1 MRRSSTSVRIQTS
14 FLPIPGCV
22 GARIRSEWPSS
33 QQQLPEPKWP
43 LVFVRLS
50 LCVSGSAVN
59 VSVSCPSSSLRPS
72 LLGSS
77 FLGSSC
83 YDWLPSLS
91 AGRTRKLGRRN
102 FPVERSRS
110 AAARRCGGTMELRRH
125 LVEGAVR
132 CVDTQY
138 GLIYR
143 RLDFIV
149 NLLKVN
155 AIYVFLI

>member
-22 GARIRSEWPSS
+22 GGRIRSEWPSS

-43 LVFVRLS
+43 LMFVRPS

-77 FLGSSC
+77 Y

-102 FPVERSRS
+102 FPELVKRSRAALWKNNG
-110 AAARRCGGTMELRRH
+110 AAAPPGGRSCSIILPP
-125 LVEGAVR
+125 LQA
-132 CVDTQY
+132 
-138 GLIYR
+138 LLNSPSIYSIQFNHTV
-143 RLDFIV
+143 FIPKG
-149 NLLKVN
+149 N
-155 AIYVFLI
+155 